1 MSIIKYKK
9 MNSFDITLFVKEA
22 KLLENGETALSMR
35 VTIDYSEVKE
45 QNTLSKEQL
54 SSPSCNLN
62 ESNLSIDDAKKYFL
76 KILQE
81 NKICEKPFSV
91 CTESELLPTS
101 NNEPKKLL
109 KVFHQHNEDIREL
122 IGIDY
127 ARVTVLRYDSCAR
140 YLEEHIQKKYKRSDL
155 LMEDLNG
162 EFVRGFELFMK
173 TVKKCSQNTTNRYLK
188 CLKKVINMSIANE
201 WISKNPFAGIRF
213 HEREVLKEFITKD
226 ELEAIICKKFRTE
239 RLNIVRDVFVFCC
252 FTGLSFVDVMQL
264 RPEHITKDSNG
275 NFWIRKT
282 RQKTKNM
289 CNIPLL
295 DIPYAILKRYKS
307 NSNCIKKG
315 VCLPVFSNQKMN
327 VYLKEIAMICGIK
340 KRFTTH
346 VARHTCASVVL
357 LANDVSISNVAKIL
371 GHSDTRMTQHYAR
384 VLDSS
389 IMRDMSKVRKAFLV

>member
-45 QNTLSKEQL
+45 QNTLNKEQL

-140 YLEEHIQKKYKRSDL
+140 YLEEKKKK
-155 LMEDLNG
+155 
-162 EFVRGFELFMK
+162 K
-173 TVKKCSQNTTNRYLK
+173 TDGGL
-188 CLKKVINMSIANE
+188 E
-201 WISKNPFAGIRF
+201 W
-213 HEREVLKEFITKD
+213 
-226 ELEAIICKKFRTE
+226 
-239 RLNIVRDVFVFCC
+239 
-252 FTGLSFVDVMQL
+252 
-264 RPEHITKDSNG
+264 
-275 NFWIRKT
+275 
-282 RQKTKNM
+282 
-289 CNIPLL
+289 
-295 DIPYAILKRYKS
+295 
-307 NSNCIKKG
+307 
-315 VCLPVFSNQKMN
+315 
-327 VYLKEIAMICGIK
+327 
-340 KRFTTH
+340 
-346 VARHTCASVVL
+346 
-357 LANDVSISNVAKIL
+357 
-371 GHSDTRMTQHYAR
+371 
-384 VLDSS
+384 
-389 IMRDMSKVRKAFLV
+389 

>member
-1 MSIIKYKK
+1 
-9 MNSFDITLFVKEA
+9 MNSFDITLFIKET
-22 KLLENGETALSMR
+22 KLLENGETAFSMR
-35 VTIDYSEVKE
+35 VTIDHTDEKKQNPLNRE
-45 QNTLSKEQL
+45 QA
-54 SSPSCNLN
+54 SPSSCNLN
-62 ESNLSIDDAKKYFL
+62 ETNLSIDDVKKYFL
-76 KILQE
+76 NILQE
-81 NKICEKPFSV
+81 NKLCGKPLPVSS
-91 CTESELLPTS
+91 ESESLPI

-109 KVFHQHNEDIREL
+109 KVFHQHNEDIRKL

-140 YLEEHIQKKYKRSDL
+140 YLEEHIRKKYKKDDL
-155 LMEDLNG
+155 LLDDLNG

-173 TVKKCSQNTTNRYLK
+173 TVKGCSQSTTNRYLK

-213 HEREVLKEFITKD
+213 HEREVFKEFITKD
-226 ELEAIICKKFRTE
+226 ELNTIICKKFNTE
-239 RLNIVRDVFVFCC
+239 RLSIVRDVFVFCC

-264 RPEHITKDSNG
+264 RPEHIIKDSNG
-275 NFWIRKT
+275 NSWIRKS

-295 DIPYAILKRYKS
+295 DISQAILQRYKR

-327 VYLKEIAMICGIK
+327 MYLKEIAMICGIK

-357 LANDVSISNVAKIL
+357 LANDVSLSNVAKIL

-389 IMRDMSKVRKAFLV
+389 IMRDMSKVKEAFLV